1 MITIILSLLLFYVT
15 VVVYC
20 QQYQEQLIDT
30 QAFYIIFDDQ
40 IINSTFPDT
49 VCQNNGGGDQGN
61 QCVGPMNKV
70 YKNGAI
76 ITQPMNITVEH
87 INRLHKSIPG
97 SIVLAY
103 WCFDCIPIYTADECS
118 TGHIMGD
125 KPGRNCSTTYQ
136 CTDGHTPKF
145 NKMVNDAFPKSWA
158 QTNLGDNT
166 IHCSYPG
173 QAYYVP
179 FKESADSLAA
189 MLAEVVKSAHFD
201 GVYLDGYVDPSNY
214 KKPVMNSTDKY
225 DFNGDNEADTSE
237 DVAAQYEKY
246 APYFVQQI
254 RNLIGDDKYIIANSA
269 GRNPDPNLNGVT
281 LEMEA
286 CVDLQKC
293 TDALAESQQVSK
305 KPLLS
310 VLWLTHSEAMS
321 SEDQCNNVA
330 ILQHQFPFVQV
341 GTDFFDGSHV
351 VCNNTKL
358 TTY

>member
-15 VVVYC
+15 IVVYC
-20 QQYQEQLIDT
+20 QQHQEQLMIDT

-40 IINSTFPDT
+40 INNSTFPDT

-158 QTNLGDNT
+158 QTNLVNNT

-179 FKESADSLAA
+179 FKE
-189 MLAEVVKSAHFD
+189 E
-201 GVYLDGYVDPSNY
+201 
-214 KKPVMNSTDKY
+214 
-225 DFNGDNEADTSE
+225 
-237 DVAAQYEKY
+237 
-246 APYFVQQI
+246 
-254 RNLIGDDKYIIANSA
+254 
-269 GRNPDPNLNGVT
+269 GRCLK
-281 LEMEA
+281 
-286 CVDLQKC
+286 CVDFWIFLSEVSSASTLKRC
-293 TDALAESQQVSK
+293 PWCLPGALSRTFSC
-305 KPLLS
+305 LLI
-310 VLWLTHSEAMS
+310 
-321 SEDQCNNVA
+321 Q
-330 ILQHQFPFVQV
+330 
-341 GTDFFDGSHV
+341 
-351 VCNNTKL
+351 
-358 TTY
+358 